1 MKKLFVTTL
10 LAITLLGGGSVP
22 QPALALVGGP
32 VTEIGPNLVTNT
44 INTVETVAASVK
56 EYVLD
61 GLAWQLAN
69 VALEQMTQDI
79 VTWINSGFNGS
90 PAFLQ
95 DPGRFLSNIADNV
108 AGDFLE
114 EIGGGFLCSPFSA
127 DIQFALEIGYYQS
140 GGNTRLADRYSCTLS
155 DALGN
160 VEEFLDNDLSQG
172 GLEQFFNVAVRPEN
186 SPYLLT
192 VDLQRELDGR
202 IFGELE
208 EEKQILEWNG
218 GFLSKRECREGEEEP
233 NCKGDI
239 LTPGD
244 TIQNQLNESLGIGR
258 DRLLVANDI
267 NEIIGAL
274 MNQLVSQALGGAR
287 GLLGTSSSGGGSSS
301 YFDQTNNPGVAAD
314 DREELEEILQDGI
327 ASGNRAN
334 RTLDGVISDAQ
345 EVSAIYST
353 ALAQG
358 NCTSANLSQLNDMS
372 IEASLYRADA
382 FDMQDV
388 VDQGIR
394 SLGRLLGDL
403 LASNSRSEYLVIAQ
417 EYQRLLQ
424 AGQAPN
430 EATVAEASL
439 LEARV
444 SALTSEAQNILNNC
458 GS

>member
-1 MKKLFVTTL
+1 MKKIFVTTILGFAL
-10 LAITLLGGGSVP
+10 LFGGT
-22 QPALALVGGP
+22 PAHAQFAV
-32 VTEIGPNLVTNT
+32 VESGPNLITNT
-44 INTVETVAASVK
+44 INTVETIAASAK

-69 VALEQMTQDI
+69 VALEQMTQDV

-114 EIGGGFLCSPFSA
+114 EIGGGFLCSPFST

-140 GGNTRLADRYSCTLS
+140 GGSSRLADRYSCTLS

-160 VEEFLDNDLSQG
+160 VEDFLENDLSQG
-172 GLEQFFNVAVRPEN
+172 GLEQFFNVTARPQN
-186 SPYLLT
+186 NPYTLAI
-192 VDLQRELDGR
+192 DLRHELDGR
-202 IFGELE
+202 IFGELQGE
-208 EEKQILEWNG
+208 RQLLDWNG
-218 GFLSKRECREGEEEP
+218 GFLSQRECLAGEQEP
-233 NCKGDI
+233 HCTGDV

-244 TIQNQLNESLGIGR
+244 TIQNQLNDSLGIGR
-258 DRLLVANDI
+258 DRLLVADDI

-287 GLLGTSSSGGGSSS
+287 GLLGASSSGGGSSS
-301 YFDQTNNPGVAAD
+301 YFDSSNNPGVD
-314 DREELEEILQDGI
+314 SEDREDLENTLQDGI
-327 ASGNRAN
+327 SSGSRAN
-334 RTLDGVISDAQ
+334 RVLDTVITDAQ
-345 EVSAIYST
+345 EVAQMYNT
-353 ALAQG
+353 ALSQG
-358 NCTSANLSQLNDMS
+358 NCTQGDLSRLDS
-372 IEASLYRADA
+372 ISTEVSQYRSDA
-382 FDMQDV
+382 FDMRTIIE
-388 VDQGIR
+388 QGIR

-424 AGQAPN
+424 AGEAPN
-430 EATVAEASL
+430 EASVAEASL
-439 LEARV
+439 LDARV
-444 SALTSEAQNILNNC
+444 SALASEAQDILNNC

>member
-1 MKKLFVTTL
+1 MKKIFATTILSISLLSGALF
-10 LAITLLGGGSVP
+10 A
-22 QPALALVGGP
+22 QPAHAQLAV
-32 VTEIGPNLVTNT
+32 VEAGPNLVTNT

-95 DPGRFLSNIADNV
+95 DPGRFLSNIADHV
-108 AGDFLE
+108 AGDFLQ

-160 VEEFLDNDLSQG
+160 VEDFLENDLSQG
-172 GLEQFFNVAVRPEN
+172 GLEQFFNVTARPQN
-186 SPYLLT
+186 NPYVAAINL
-192 VDLQRELDGR
+192 RHELDGR
-202 IFGELE
+202 IFGELQGE
-208 EEKQILEWNG
+208 RQLLDWNG
-218 GFLSKRECREGEEEP
+218 GFLSKRECLAGEEEP
-233 NCKGDI
+233 NCTGDI

-258 DRLLVANDI
+258 DRLVIADDI

-274 MNQLVSQALGGAR
+274 MNQLVSQAIGGAR

-301 YFDQTNNPGVAAD
+301 YFDRTNNPGVAAD
-314 DREELEEILQDGI
+314 DREDLENTLQDGI
-327 ASGNRAN
+327 SSGNRAN
-334 RTLDGVISDAQ
+334 RILDGVISDAQ
-345 EVSAIYST
+345 EVGQMYNT
-353 ALAQG
+353 ALSQG
-358 NCTSANLSQLNDMS
+358 NCTSANLSRLNDMS
-372 IEASLYRADA
+372 IEATLYRADA

-403 LASNSRSEYLVIAQ
+403 LASNSRAEYLEIAQ
-417 EYQRLLQ
+417 EYQRLVQ
-424 AGQAPN
+424 AGKAPN

-439 LEARV
+439 LDARV
-444 SALTSEAQNILNNC
+444 SALTSEAQDILNNC